1 MLPVPTRRVESEHHR
16 PNTARA
22 ACLPD
27 NRAVTPRFYTP
38 LALKSGDIVE
48 LPEDEGEHLARVL
61 RLEAGAAVRVFNGRG
76 AEFAAVVDR
85 VRKGRVHVRIGDAS
99 EPAPEPRVA
108 VTLAQAVLKG
118 DKMDDVVRDAV
129 MMGVGAVLPV
139 LTARTE
145 VTRATIDRGRRR
157 ERWARVAVAAAK
169 QCGRATVPPILDAR
183 TFDDL
188 VSALSTMTMPGPGL
202 MFVEPSAMRD
212 ALPVSELA
220 AQPPRETTVVIGPEG
235 GWTPEEVERG
245 SGVCRLV
252 ALGGRTLRADAMA
265 VVALSALFAV
275 WREF

>member
-1 MLPVPTRRVESEHHR
+1 M
-16 PNTARA
+16 
-22 ACLPD
+22 PD
-27 NRAVTPRFYTP
+27 NRAVTARFYTP

-61 RLEAGAAVRVFNGRG
+61 RLRTGAAVHVFNGRG

-85 VRKGRVHVRIGDAS
+85 VRKGRVYVRIGDAR

-139 LTARTE
+139 VTVRTE
-145 VTRATIDRGRRR
+145 VTRATLERGRRR
-157 ERWARVAVAAAK
+157 ERWTRVAVAAAK
-169 QCGRATVPPILDAR
+169 QCGRATVPPILEPRA
-183 TFDDL
+183 FADL
-188 VSALSTMTMPGPGL
+188 VAALSTMTMPGPGL
-202 MFVEPSAMRD
+202 MFVEPSATSG
-212 ALPVSELA
+212 ASPVSELA

-235 GWTPEEVERG
+235 GWTSEEIEQA
-245 SGVCRLV
+245 SGACRLV

-265 VVALSALFAV
+265 VIALAALFAI